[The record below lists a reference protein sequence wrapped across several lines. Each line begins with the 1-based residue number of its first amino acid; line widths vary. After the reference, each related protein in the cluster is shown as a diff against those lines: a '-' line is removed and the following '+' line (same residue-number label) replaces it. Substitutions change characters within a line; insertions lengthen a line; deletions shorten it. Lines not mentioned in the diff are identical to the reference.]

1 MKRNKEA
8 EWSATNLVIILRF
21 LQQLK
26 QYTTML
32 ITTFALMQ
40 VEKFKKSCLF
50 NNFTKYAL

>member
-32 ITTFALMQ
+32 ITTFALIQ
-40 VEKFKKSCLF
+40 VEKF
-50 NNFTKYAL
+50 